1 MKQMVVESEVREQ
14 ILEIERADMHPIRKV
29 RKLLAL
35 HSEVR
40 KGMRRLTEVSMILD
54 NDGFDDE
61 RDRIDRSSDKLDA
74 LTDEIRRVAQQILSD
89 ARMSDV
95 GRTAHAFPTHLG

>member
-1 MKQMVVESEVREQ
+1 MVVESDVREQ

-29 RKLLAL
+29 RRLLAL

-40 KGMRRLTEVSMILD
+40 KGMKRLREVSMILD
-54 NDGFDDE
+54 NDGFDEE
-61 RDRIDRSSDKLDA
+61 RERIDRSIDKLA
-74 LTDEIRRVAQQILSD
+74 ELTDEIRRVAQQILSD

-95 GRTAHAFPTHLG
+95 GRTTHAFPTHLG